1 MKTLWY
7 GAQAAWWMPLERDA
21 RRRYRDRL
29 RVTIAYRVLAYELT
43 DFAVVG
49 DDVPHRLRIEFHAAP
64 SYDSYGLSAE
74 EFPRV
79 YASRLRPFDEAPPG
93 TPTVYRRAG
102 RWKSPHRYV
111 ATDGALCMWYPKDPR
126 ERRWLPA
133 DGLLALIEMAHN
145 HLFAERYHW
154 LHDRWPLDEVPH
166 GFPKVA

>member
-1 MKTLWY
+1 VKTLWY

-21 RRRYRDRL
+21 RRRYRDQL
-29 RVTIAYRVLAYELT
+29 RVTIAYRMLTYELT

-49 DDVPHRLRIEFHAAP
+49 DEVPYWLRIEFRAAVG
-64 SYDSYGLSAE
+64 YDWYGLTAE

-79 YASRLRPFDEAPPG
+79 KAGRFHNFDEVPPG
-93 TPTVYRRAG
+93 APAVRRPAG
-102 RWKSPHRYV
+102 QWRSPHRYS
-111 ATDGALCMWYPKDPR
+111 DGALCMWYPKDPP
-126 ERRWLPA
+126 ERRWVPA

-166 GFPKVA
+166 GFAKVA